1 MKNSKRLA
9 IISLLLGFGLGI
21 ATTSIINMLYPTT
34 KHIEYSEEE
43 IKNMAKQ
50 LGMVELKE
58 YEQLE
63 EDENYKEQNNNEDKN
78 QVDAVKDKDN
88 EEMEIIS
95 EEEEQKQ
102 EEKQEEEQEPEPEYI
117 TFTIEKGEK
126 SEKIIDNL
134 FNTGIIKDKD
144 EFIDLVIQR
153 KVGRKFIYGT
163 YKIQK
168 DISYDELIK
177 LLCGK

>member
-1 MKNSKRLA
+1 MKNSKKLA

-21 ATTSIINMLYPTT
+21 ATTSIINMLYPTV

-63 EDENYKEQNNNEDKN
+63 DEENYKEQDNDKDKQ
-78 QVDAVKDKDN
+78 QVDAVKDTDSK
-88 EEMEIIS
+88 ETEIIS

-102 EEKQEEEQEPEPEYI
+102 EEKQGEEQEPEYI
-117 TFTIEKGEK
+117 TFTIEKGER

-134 FNTGIIKDKD
+134 FNAGIIKNKD
-144 EFIDLVIQR
+144 EFIDLVIQ
-153 KVGRKFIYGT
+153 KKLGRKFIYGT

-168 DISYDELIK
+168 DISYDELIN